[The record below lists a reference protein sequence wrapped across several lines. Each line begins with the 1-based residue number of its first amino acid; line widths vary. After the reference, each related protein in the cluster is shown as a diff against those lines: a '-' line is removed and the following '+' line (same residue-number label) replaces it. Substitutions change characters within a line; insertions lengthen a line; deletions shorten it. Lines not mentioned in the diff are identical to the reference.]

1 MATLQA
7 EDVDRCCHVGLL
19 RFVAEFIDAVIF
31 CHLSESY
38 STIIDMSAL
47 DMILQK
53 VTSIEGILRSSPLGD
68 ATRVAEAREA
78 SRARAIA
85 KGVAKREAGASGGAG
100 ASAGEL
106 TLIGGVFY
114 WVSNGNVYAYD
125 QIEGRAGAFVGRLK
139 PDGGIDTT
147 AAEVMKGGSRK
158 TRTRKGRRSSKNRKT
173 QSQNRRH

>member
-1 MATLQA
+1 MLS
-7 EDVDRCCHVGLL
+7 CW
-19 RFVAEFIDAVIF
+19 FVADLIGAVIF

-85 KGVAKREAGASGGAG
+85 KGVAKREAGAG

-125 QIEGRAGAFVGRLK
+125 QIAGKKDAFVGRLK
-139 PDGGIDTT
+139 PDGESIDTT
-147 AAEVMKGGSRK
+147 AAEVMKGGFRK
-158 TRTRKGRRSSKNRKT
+158 TRARKGRSLSKNRKT
-173 QSQNRRH
+173 QGRSRRH